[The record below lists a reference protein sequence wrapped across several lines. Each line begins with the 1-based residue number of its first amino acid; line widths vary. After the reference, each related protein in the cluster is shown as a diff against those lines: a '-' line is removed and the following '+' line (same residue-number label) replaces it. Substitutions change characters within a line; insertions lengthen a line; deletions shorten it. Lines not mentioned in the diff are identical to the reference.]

1 MSAEPSVTI
10 DLAARL
16 RRHVDALAGVIGER
30 NVTRPD
36 AYCAA
41 AGYIRSEWR
50 ALGYEIAEQAY
61 RADGVE
67 CANLEVT
74 RHGVRLPD
82 EIILL
87 GAHYDTV
94 SGSPGADDNASG
106 VAALLEIS
114 RLFADMAPART
125 VRFVAFANEEM
136 PFFLQQDMGSMV
148 YARAARTRGDAIH
161 FMISLEMLGYYSDR
175 PGSQYYPP
183 LLRSFYPDQG
193 NFIGFVS
200 NFPSQHLLRRVV
212 DAFRASSDFPA
223 EYLSTFES
231 VPGVSWSDHSSF
243 WKHGYR
249 AVMVTDTA
257 FYRYPFYHT
266 FADTPEQLDYER
278 FAQVTRGLFGAVRL
292 LANERQLVG

>member
-1 MSAEPSVTI
+1 MNVEPYTVI

-16 RRHVDALAGVIGER
+16 RRHVDTLAAVIGER
-30 NVTRPD
+30 NVMLPD

-41 AGYIRSEWR
+41 AEHIRNEWR
-50 ALGYEIAEQAY
+50 EFGYEIVEQTY
-61 RADGVE
+61 RAHGIE
-67 CANLEVT
+67 CANLEATHRGARV
-74 RHGVRLPD
+74 PE

-94 SGSPGADDNASG
+94 AGSPGADDNASG
-106 VAALLEIS
+106 VAALLEIA
-114 RLFADMAPART
+114 RLFADMATART
-125 VRFVAFANEEM
+125 VRFVAFTNEEM

-148 YARAARTRGDAIH
+148 YAKAARARGDNIRL
-161 FMISLEMLGYYSDR
+161 MLSLEMLGYYSDA
-175 PGSQYYPP
+175 PGSQRYPP
-183 LLRSFYPDQG
+183 LLRPFYPDTG

-200 NFPSQHLLRRVV
+200 NFPSQYLLRRTV

-223 EYLSTFES
+223 VYLSTFES

-243 WKHGYR
+243 WKHDYR

-266 FADTPEQLDYER
+266 FSDTSDQLDYER
-278 FAQVTRGLFGAVRL
+278 FAQVVHGLFGAVSL
-292 LANERQLVG
+292 LANERQL

>member
-1 MSAEPSVTI
+1 MSAEPQTTI
-10 DLAARL
+10 DLTERL
-16 RRHVDALAGVIGER
+16 RRHVDTLAGVIGER
-30 NVTRPD
+30 NVSRPD

-41 AGYIRSEWR
+41 AGYIRNEWR
-50 ALGYEIAEQAY
+50 ALGYGVAEQAY
-61 RADGVE
+61 RVYGVE

-74 RHGVRLPD
+74 RRGARLPD
-82 EIILL
+82 EIILV

-94 SGSPGADDNASG
+94 SDSPGADDNASG

-114 RLFADMAPART
+114 RLFADIAPART

-148 YARAARTRGDAIH
+148 YARTARARGDDIRL
-161 FMISLEMLGYYSDR
+161 MLSLEMLGYYSDA

-183 LLRSFYPDQG
+183 LLRPFYPDRG

-200 NFPSQHLLRRVV
+200 NFSSQRLLQRVV
-212 DAFRASSDFPA
+212 DAFRASSDFPS
-223 EYLSTFES
+223 EYLSTFEF
-231 VPGVSWSDHSSF
+231 VPGISWSDHSSF

-266 FADTPEQLDYER
+266 AGDTPEHLDYER
-278 FAQVTRGLFGAVRL
+278 LAQVTYGLFRAVHL
-292 LANERQLVG
+292 LANERQL